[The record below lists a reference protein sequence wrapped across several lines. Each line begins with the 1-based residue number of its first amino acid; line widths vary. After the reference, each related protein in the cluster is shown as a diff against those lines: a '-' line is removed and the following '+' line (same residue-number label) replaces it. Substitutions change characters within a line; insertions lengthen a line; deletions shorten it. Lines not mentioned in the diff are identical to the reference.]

1 MRDGRGDE
9 FQNRVDRHDLDPRPI
24 GCPPSLQ
31 RSRGIRL
38 FGSWGT
44 VSAEDPRFPAAM
56 HDYWVYGLRVRSEI
70 GLPGWP
76 AVAPGEP
83 DLLIRL
89 APVPELRLEGPPYT
103 SRSVVE
109 AGELRLAVQGVG
121 RYAAVGGSL
130 IRVDPDPDAKTED
143 IQRYLMG
150 ALIGTILHQRGAF
163 PLEASCVALRGAA
176 AGVGFAGR
184 PGAGKSTLVATMMR
198 RGADF
203 VSDDICV
210 MAPPGPGGL
219 QVWPGAARARLDQT
233 GLAAPLG
240 PASDL
245 DPAGGNRG
253 KFRFRMNASLP
264 QTSPIALNAL
274 YLLTDGEGP
283 PRIERLTG
291 LHAISALVDDTY
303 LIATARDLGLGS
315 QVFRLAAMAAD
326 WLLVAR
332 LIRPRGLEHLP
343 ATATLI
349 EQDARQNAEL
359 HPSVLGGSGGRR
371 DVHWI

>member
-1 MRDGRGDE
+1 VSG
-9 FQNRVDRHDLDPRPI
+9 VDPRIPDV
-24 GCPPSLQ
+24 P
-31 RSRGIRL
+31 
-38 FGSWGT
+38 
-44 VSAEDPRFPAAM
+44 
-56 HDYWVYGLRVRSEI
+56 HDYWVYGLQVRSEI

-76 AVAPGEP
+76 VVQPGEP
-83 DLLIRL
+83 DVLIRL
-89 APVPELRLEGPPYT
+89 APVAELPLEGSPGT
-103 SRSVVE
+103 ASSVVE
-109 AGELRLAVQGVG
+109 AGEFRLAVPGVG

-130 IRVDPDPDAKTED
+130 IRVDPDPAAKAED
-143 IQRYLMG
+143 IQRHLMG
-150 ALIGTILHQRGAF
+150 TLIGTILHQRGVF
-163 PLEASCVALRGAA
+163 PLEASCVALRGDA

-184 PGAGKSTLVATMMR
+184 AGAGKSTLVATMLR

-210 MAPPGPGGL
+210 IAPPGLGGL
-219 QVWPGAARARLDQT
+219 QVWPGAARVRLDQT

-264 QTSPIALNAL
+264 QTSPVALNAI

-303 LIATARDLGLGS
+303 LLAIARDLGLGS
-315 QVFRLAAMAAD
+315 QVFRLAAIAAD
-326 WLLVAR
+326 RLPVAR
-332 LIRPRGLEHLP
+332 LIRPHGLEYLP
-343 ATATLI
+343 ATAALI
-349 EQDARQNAEL
+349 EQDARQNSEL
-359 HPSVLGGSGGRR
+359 HPSVLGGPRERR